1 MIDGWEKQ
9 KANLKERF
17 KKLTDADLDYEEN
30 RKNEMLG
37 KLALKLGMSTREI
50 RNLIKQQGS

>member
-9 KANLKERF
+9 KARLKEKF

-30 RKNEMLG
+30 RRNEMLG

-50 RNLIKQQGS
+50 LNLIKQQGS

>member
-1 MIDGWEKQ
+1 MIKRWEKQ
-9 KANLKERF
+9 KAMLKEKF
-17 KKLTDADLDYEEN
+17 KKLTDADLDFAEN

-50 RNLIKQQGS
+50 RDLINQGH